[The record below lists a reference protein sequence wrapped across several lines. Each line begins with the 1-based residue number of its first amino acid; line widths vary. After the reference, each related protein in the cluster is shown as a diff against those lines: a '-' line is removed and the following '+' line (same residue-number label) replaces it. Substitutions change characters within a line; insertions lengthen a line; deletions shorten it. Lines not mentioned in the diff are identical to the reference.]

1 MHIAVLGGTFNPIHF
16 GHLRV
21 AEEVAEGLGL
31 DKVIFMPS
39 STPPHKP
46 GRTIPAAELRVE
58 MIKIA
63 LKGNPRFEVSDIEIK
78 RGGRSYT
85 FETVKEL
92 KEKGGK
98 ELKLSLIVGADS
110 FNEITSW
117 CEYEELMKTA
127 NFIVVPRSGYPVKKI
142 AEVLPVELAKKFW
155 YDADTGTYV
164 NSFGSSVTYFNTTPM
179 NISSSDI
186 REIIGRGGSA
196 RYLLD
201 NAVYEFI
208 LTNGLYKGRNKREQ
222 MEKN

>member
-16 GHLRV
+16 GHLRA

-46 GRTIPAAELRVE
+46 GETIPGAGLRLE

-63 LKGNPRFEVSDIEIK
+63 IRSNPRFEVSDIEIR

-92 KEKGGK
+92 KAGK
-98 ELKLSLIVGADS
+98 ELKVSLIVGADS

-117 CEYEELMKTA
+117 CEYEELLKTA
-127 NFIVVPRSGYPVKKI
+127 SFIVVPRPGYPVKKV
-142 AEVLPVELAKKFW
+142 AEVLPVELARKFW
-155 YDADTGTYV
+155 YDADTEAYV

-179 NISSSDI
+179 DISSSGI
-186 REIIGRGGSA
+186 REIIGQGGSV

-201 NAVYEFI
+201 DAVGEFI
-208 LTNGLYKGRNKREQ
+208 LKEGLYKGAPA
-222 MEKN
+222 